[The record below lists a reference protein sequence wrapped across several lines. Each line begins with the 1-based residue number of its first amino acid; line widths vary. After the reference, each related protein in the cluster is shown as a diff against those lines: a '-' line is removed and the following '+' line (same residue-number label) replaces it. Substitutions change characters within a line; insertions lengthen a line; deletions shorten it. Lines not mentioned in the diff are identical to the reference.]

1 LRNRPTLGDAV
12 FFVLSI
18 RAEKALSLAK
28 NLTPGDAHLSDLG
41 LVQGLPRNADAAYIQ
56 IVGSPKLA
64 FYRCPGCNEM
74 VDGQKLSEVLEHHQH
89 VLNPYRFLISRVEG
103 NAHMKSKPKR
113 I

>member
-1 LRNRPTLGDAV
+1 M

-28 NLTPGDAHLSDLG
+28 NLTPGDAHLSDWAWFKDCRVMLTRPTFRS
-41 LVQGLPRNADAAYIQ
+41 LRPQSSQ
-56 IVGSPKLA
+56 
-64 FYRCPGCNEM
+64 FYRCPGCGEM

-89 VLNPYRFLISRVEG
+89 VLNPYQFLISRAEG
-103 NAHMKSKPKR
+103 KAHMTPKLKR